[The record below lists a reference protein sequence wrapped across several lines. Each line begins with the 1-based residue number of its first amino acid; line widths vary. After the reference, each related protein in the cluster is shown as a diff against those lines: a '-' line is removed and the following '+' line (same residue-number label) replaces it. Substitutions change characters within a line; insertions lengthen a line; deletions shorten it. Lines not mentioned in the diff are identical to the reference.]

1 MNQVKLLDCTLRDG
15 GYVND
20 WHFGHNNIVNLFERL
35 VSAGVDYVE
44 IGFLDQR
51 RPFDMNRTITPDTQ
65 GMDTIYEGLKKGNST
80 VVAMID
86 YGTCSIEN
94 IAPCSETIIDGIRVI
109 FKKQKMHEA
118 IDFCKEIKDLGYKVF
133 VQAVSITSYSDEELG
148 ELIQLVNEL
157 NPYAFSLVDTY
168 GLLHK
173 SQLMHYFDF
182 ANEHLHQ
189 EIALGYHAHNNF
201 QLAFANCVELIEQSE
216 VSRDI
221 LVDGSL
227 YGMGKSAGNAPTE
240 LLASYMNDNIC
251 KKYHVNQLMEAID
264 VTILD
269 IYHQIPWGYAFKFF
283 VSASHDCHPNYVTYL
298 MNKKKLSMSS
308 IHHILS
314 KLEGEEKLL
323 YDQDYI
329 ESLYVQYQQIECN
342 DAPDMEALKKELQN
356 KAILLLGPGKS
367 IQSKESEVQKYIS
380 ENNPVVIS
388 INFMPEQYK
397 LDYVFLSNAKRYVQQ
412 ATHISK
418 KAEDIR
424 LIATSN
430 VTRADGAFDYVFSY
444 SSLLDEEALIV
455 DNPMIMLIRLLD
467 SMGVRKIGLAGFDGY
482 EKTELPNY
490 VNANMEHTFSKE
502 KAREINE
509 DVVNSLNRLQ
519 PKVTIEYVT
528 SSLYQEIG
536 ICTR

>member
-1 MNQVKLLDCTLRDG
+1 MNQVELLDCTLRDG

-44 IGFLDQR
+44 IGFMDQR
-51 RPFDMNRTITPDTQ
+51 RPFDMDRTITPDTQ

-80 VVAMID
+80 IVAMID
-86 YGTCSIEN
+86 YGTCAIEN
-94 IAPCSETIIDGIRVI
+94 IAPCKDTIIDGIRVI

-118 IDFCKEIKDLGYKVF
+118 IAFCKQVKDLGYKVF

-148 ELIQLVNEL
+148 ELIGLVNEL
-157 NPYAFSLVDTY
+157 HPYAFSLVDTY

-173 SQLMHYFDF
+173 AQLMHYFDF
-182 ANEHLHQ
+182 ANEHLHE
-189 EIALGYHAHNNF
+189 EIRLGYHAHNNF
-201 QLAFANCVELIEQSE
+201 QLAFANCVELIEQSNI
-216 VSRDI
+216 SRNI

-240 LLASYMNDNIC
+240 LLASYMNDNIG

-342 DAPDMEALKKELQN
+342 DAPDFEALKKELQS
-356 KAILLLGPGKS
+356 KRVLLLGPGKS
-367 IQSKESEVQKYIS
+367 INSREDVIKKYIQD
-380 ENNPVVIS
+380 NAPVIIS

-397 LDYVFLSNAKRYVQQ
+397 MDYVFLSNAKRYVQQ

-455 DNPMIMLIRLLD
+455 DNPMIMLIRLLN
-467 SMGVRKIGLAGFDGY
+467 SIGVAKIGLAGFDGY

-502 KAREINE
+502 KAMEINE
-509 DVVNSLNRLQ
+509 DVV
-519 PKVTIEYVT
+519 K
-528 SSLYQEIG
+528 
-536 ICTR
+536 

>member
-1 MNQVKLLDCTLRDG
+1 MNQVELLDCTLRDG

-35 VSAGVDYVE
+35 VSAGVDYIE

-51 RPFDMNRTITPDTQ
+51 RPFDMDRTITPDTH

-80 VVAMID
+80 IVAMID
-86 YGTCSIEN
+86 YGTCAIEH

-118 IDFCKEIKDLGYKVF
+118 IAYCKQIKDLGYKVF

-148 ELIQLVNEL
+148 ELIGLVNDL
-157 NPYAFSLVDTY
+157 RPYAFSLVDTY

-216 VSRDI
+216 VSRNI

-240 LLASYMNDNIC
+240 LLASYMNENIC

-269 IYHQIPWGYAFKFF
+269 IYHRIPWGYAFKFF

-342 DAPDMEALKKELQN
+342 DATDMEALKKELQQ
-356 KAILLLGPGKS
+356 KFVLLLGPGKS
-367 IQSKESEVQKYIS
+367 IQSRESDVQKYIS

-397 LDYVFLSNAKRYVQQ
+397 MDYVFLSNAKRYVQQ

-467 SMGVRKIGLAGFDGY
+467 QIGVKKIGLAGFDGY

-509 DVVNSLNRLQ
+509 DVVKSLNRLQ

-528 SSLYQEIG
+528 SSLYQEIEA
-536 ICTR
+536 CMK

>member
-1 MNQVKLLDCTLRDG
+1 MNQVELLDCTLRDG

-20 WHFGHNNIVNLFERL
+20 WNFGHNNIVNLFERL
-35 VSAGVDYVE
+35 VSSGVDYIE

-51 RPFDMNRTITPDTQ
+51 RPFDIDRTITPDTN
-65 GMDTIYEGLKKGNST
+65 GMNAIYEGLKTGNST
-80 VVAMID
+80 IVGMID
-86 YGTCSIEN
+86 YGTCNIEN
-94 IAPCSETIIDGIRVI
+94 IAPCKDTIMDGIRVI
-109 FKKQKMHEA
+109 FKKQKMQEA
-118 IDFCKEIKDLGYKVF
+118 IAFCKQIKELGYKVF

-148 ELIQLVNEL
+148 ELIKLVNEL
-157 NPYAFSLVDTY
+157 QPYAFSLVDTY

-173 SQLMHYFDF
+173 AQLMHYFDF
-182 ANEHLHQ
+182 ANKYLRE
-189 EIALGYHAHNNF
+189 EICLGYHAHNNF
-201 QLAFANCVELIEQSE
+201 QLAFANCVELIEQNDIT
-216 VSRDI
+216 RNI

-227 YGMGKSAGNAPTE
+227 YGMGKSAGNAPIE
-240 LLASYMNDNIC
+240 LLASYMNDNMGR
-251 KKYHVNQLMEAID
+251 KYHVNQLMEAID

-298 MNKKKLSMSS
+298 MNKKKLSMSG

-314 KLEGEEKLL
+314 GLEGEQKLL

-342 DAPDMEALKKELQN
+342 DMPDMAALKKELYQ
-356 KAILLLGPGKS
+356 KSVLLLGPGKS
-367 IQSKESEVQKYIS
+367 ICSKEAEVHNYI
-380 ENNPVVIS
+380 EKNHPVVIS

-397 LDYVFLSNAKRYVQQ
+397 MDYVFLSNAKRYVQQ

-418 KAEDIR
+418 KTDEIR

-430 VTRADGAFDYVFSY
+430 VTRADGVFDYVFSY
-444 SSLLDEEALIV
+444 SGLLDEEALIV

-467 SMGVRKIGLAGFDGY
+467 NIGVAKIALAGFDGY

-509 DVVNSLNRLQ
+509 DVVRSLERLQ
-519 PKVTIEYVT
+519 PGVPIEYVT
-528 SSLYQEIG
+528 SSLYQEIKT
-536 ICTR
+536 CMK